1 LCETAGSKHNV
12 FPQNTGLEYSCII
25 RMTKAE
31 MTYNFSMF
39 PIAKLY
45 VREHGW
51 SCGRFSSAKRASRK
65 MKSSTCCSCEIGM
78 SLQLLFL
85 ICACRPWLKYRSP
98 VGSAR
103 FHTPPLSI
111 EF

>member
-1 LCETAGSKHNV
+1 MLALRRRQLMEDCIASNIDQPPLNVLHALDHHVEFPLCETAGSKHNV

-45 VREHGW
+45 VREHG
-51 SCGRFSSAKRASRK
+51 
-65 MKSSTCCSCEIGM
+65 
-78 SLQLLFL
+78 
-85 ICACRPWLKYRSP
+85 
-98 VGSAR
+98 
-103 FHTPPLSI
+103 
-111 EF
+111 